1 METEPIF
8 EKMNLEMT
16 KSIDHVLHEFSTLHT
31 GKANASMVENV
42 LVDVYGSSMK
52 MRDVAAI
59 TTPDARTIQ
68 IQPWDKSTAAPIE
81 KALIDAK
88 LGITP
93 IVTGELIR
101 MPIPELSGERR
112 EELCKMAQGYAEQGR
127 VGIRASGK
135 KQWTV
140 LRMHRNRVFQRMI
153 LKGVKKKF
161 KKDGRI
167 SRENHQALSAKRRIF
182 VQFSDSPTLPKF
194 L

>member
-112 EELCKMAQGYAEQGR
+112 TLQNGSRLCRTRE
-127 VGIRASGK
+127 S
-135 KQWTV
+135 
-140 LRMHRNRVFQRMI
+140 RN
-153 LKGVKKKF
+153 
-161 KKDGRI
+161 
-167 SRENHQALSAKRRIF
+167 
-182 VQFSDSPTLPKF
+182 
-194 L
+194 